1 MKIIYIVKEGKFYT
15 GAGWKVTTDFAF
27 ETKKEVH
34 EHMEK
39 VNGFKCH
46 LTVDNYSKKNTRF
59 TNKKEEYG
67 YDIISLKVYEGEKN

>member
-1 MKIIYIVKEGKFYT
+1 MIVYIVKEGKFYT
-15 GAGWKVTTDFAF
+15 GWKINTDFAF
-27 ETKKEVH
+27 KTKKEVH

-59 TNKKEEYG
+59 TNKTEEYG
-67 YDIISLKVYEGEKN
+67 YDIIKLPLCESGSTPSE